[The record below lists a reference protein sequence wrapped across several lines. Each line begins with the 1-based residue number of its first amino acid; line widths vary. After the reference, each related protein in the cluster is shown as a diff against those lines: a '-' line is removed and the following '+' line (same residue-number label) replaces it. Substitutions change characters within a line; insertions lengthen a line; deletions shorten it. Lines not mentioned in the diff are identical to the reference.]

1 MSFNL
6 SLLPSDEKNTIELD
20 KQASFI
26 VWKVKNGKGT
36 FEEVQTQLDKLT
48 NPAEKEVFQSS
59 VMKYRQMMG
68 L

>member
-1 MSFNL
+1 MSLNL
-6 SLLPSDEKNTIELD
+6 SLLPHSEKNLIELD

-36 FEEVQTQLDKLT
+36 FEEVQAQLSKLSDPT
-48 NPAEKEVFQSS
+48 EQEAFQAS
-59 VMKYRQMMG
+59 VSKYRQMMG